1 VIGHNKN
8 LLSFLEGAKMNIY
21 ESLGVKT
28 LINCQGEVTR
38 LGGAL
43 MEQETIDAMA
53 EAARYSVRMDEL
65 QAAASRIIARVTGA
79 EAGYVTSGASAALT
93 LATAACLAGLDVG
106 RMNRLPDTSN
116 MPNEVLMDQR
126 QRQGYDHAIRLAGAK
141 IINVGMPNF
150 RILGDEAYTTKWWE
164 FESAITERTAAIAY
178 FQVPDHNPP
187 MEEIVRLCRKYKL
200 PLIVDA
206 AEQVPPME
214 NLRRFIEMGATL
226 VAYSGG
232 KGIRGPQNSGIL
244 CGKKELI
251 ASVALQ
257 NLDMGLTNF
266 EAWEI
271 SPDLIPKEKLRGI
284 PQQGLGRGMK
294 ASKESIV
301 GLLVA
306 LQRMESRSSTSM
318 EQLSRNIQPIGEMVK
333 GIPGVETEIRALFP
347 GSHPMLMVK
356 LDEAKVGKSAI
367 EIVRKLKEGEPGIYV
382 TDMLAPFGMI
392 FISAVN
398 MIYEDQVKTVGQRLV
413 AALKK

>member
-1 VIGHNKN
+1 
-8 LLSFLEGAKMNIY
+8 MNIY

-187 MEEIVRLCRKYKL
+187 MEEIVRLSRKYKI

-214 NLRRFIEMGATL
+214 NLRKFIEMGATL

-244 CGKKELI
+244 CGKKEMI

>member
-8 LLSFLEGAKMNIY
+8 FLSCLEGAKMNIY

-65 QAAASRIIARVTGA
+65 QAAASKIIARVTGA

-106 RMNRLPDTSN
+106 RMNRLPDTSD

-141 IINVGMPNF
+141 IVNVGMPNF

-187 MEEIVRLCRKYKL
+187 MEEIVRLSRKYKI

-244 CGKKELI
+244 CGKKEMI

-294 ASKESIV
+294 ASKESII

-356 LDEAKVGKSAI
+356 LDEAKVGKSAV
-367 EIVRKLKEGEPGIYV
+367 EIVRKLKEGEPSIYV

-398 MIYEDQVKTVGQRLV
+398 MIYKEQVKIVGQRLLT
-413 AALKK
+413 ALKN

>member
-1 VIGHNKN
+1 
-8 LLSFLEGAKMNIY
+8 MNIY

-187 MEEIVRLCRKYKL
+187 MEEIVRLSRKYKL

-271 SPDLIPKEKLRGI
+271 SPDLITKEKLRGI

-356 LDEAKVGKSAI
+356 LDEGKVGKSAVD
-367 EIVRKLKEGEPGIYV
+367 IVRKLKEGEPSIYV

-398 MIYEDQVKTVGQRLV
+398 MIYKEQVKIVGQRLLT
-413 AALKK
+413 ALKN

>member
-1 VIGHNKN
+1 
-8 LLSFLEGAKMNIY
+8 MNIY
-21 ESLGVKT
+21 ENLGVKT

-187 MEEIVRLCRKYKL
+187 MEEIVRLSRKYKL

-271 SPDLIPKEKLRGI
+271 SPDLITKEKLRGI

-367 EIVRKLKEGEPGIYV
+367 EIVRKLKEGEPSIYV

-398 MIYEDQVKTVGQRLV
+398 MIYKEQVKIVGQRLLT
-413 AALKK
+413 ALKN

>member
-1 VIGHNKN
+1 
-8 LLSFLEGAKMNIY
+8 MNVY
-21 ESLGVKT
+21 ERLGVRT
-28 LINCQGEVTR
+28 VINVQGEVTR

-53 EAARYSVRMDEL
+53 EAAGYSVRMDEL
-65 QAAASRIIARVTGA
+65 QAAASKIIARITGA

-93 LATAACLAGLDVG
+93 LATAACLAGLDVD
-106 RMNRLPDTSN
+106 RMNRLPDTSY
-116 MPNEVLMDQR
+116 MPNEVLIDQR

-150 RILGDEAYTTKWWE
+150 RILGDEAYTTRWWE

-178 FQVPDHNPP
+178 FYVPQSNPP
-187 MEEIVRLCRKYKL
+187 LEEIIKLSRKYKI

-206 AEQVPPME
+206 AEQVPPVE
-214 NLRRFIEMGATL
+214 NLRKFIEMGATL

-244 CGKKELI
+244 CGTRELI

-266 EAWEI
+266 DAWEI
-271 SPDLIPKEKLRGI
+271 SPDLIPKAKLRGI
-284 PQQGLGRGMK
+284 PQQGIGRGMK

-306 LQRMESRSSTSM
+306 LQRMAEKKSASM
-318 EQLSRNIQPIGEMVK
+318 EYLRRSVEIVGRFVRD
-333 GIPGVETEIRALFP
+333 IPGIETEVRELFP
-347 GSHPMLMVK
+347 GSHPMLVVRV
-356 LDEAKVGKSAI
+356 DEAKLGRSAS
-367 EIVRKLKEGEPGIYV
+367 EVAKRLKDGEPRV
-382 TDMLAPFGMI
+382 FATDMLASFGML
-392 FISAVN
+392 FVSSVN
-398 MIYEDQVKTVGQRLV
+398 LLHEEQANTVGKLLQ
-413 AALKK
+413 AALK

>member
-1 VIGHNKN
+1 
-8 LLSFLEGAKMNIY
+8 
-21 ESLGVKT
+21 
-28 LINCQGEVTR
+28 
-38 LGGAL
+38 
-43 MEQETIDAMA
+43 
-53 EAARYSVRMDEL
+53 
-65 QAAASRIIARVTGA
+65 
-79 EAGYVTSGASAALT
+79 
-93 LATAACLAGLDVG
+93 
-106 RMNRLPDTSN
+106 
-116 MPNEVLMDQR
+116 
-126 QRQGYDHAIRLAGAK
+126 
-141 IINVGMPNF
+141 
-150 RILGDEAYTTKWWE
+150 
-164 FESAITERTAAIAY
+164 
-178 FQVPDHNPP
+178 
-187 MEEIVRLCRKYKL
+187 MEEIVRLSRKYKI

-206 AEQVPPME
+206 AGQVPPME
-214 NLRRFIEMGATL
+214 NLRKFIEMGATL

-367 EIVRKLKEGEPGIYV
+367 EIVRKLKEGEPSIYV

>member
-1 VIGHNKN
+1 
-8 LLSFLEGAKMNIY
+8 MNIY

>member
-1 VIGHNKN
+1 
-8 LLSFLEGAKMNIY
+8 MNIY

-65 QAAASRIIARVTGA
+65 QAAASKIIARVTGA

-93 LATAACLAGLDVG
+93 LATAACLAGLDVD

-150 RILGDEAYTTKWWE
+150 RILGDEAYTTKCWE
-164 FESAITERTAAIAY
+164 FESAISERTAAIAY
-178 FQVPDHNPP
+178 FQVPGHNPP
-187 MEEIVRLCRKYKL
+187 LEEIVRLSGKYSI

-232 KGIRGPQNSGIL
+232 KGIRGPQNSGVL

-271 SPDLIPKEKLRGI
+271 SPDLIPREKLRGI

-306 LQRMESRSSTSM
+306 LQRMGNNQSVSM
-318 EQLSRNIQPIGEMVK
+318 QQLSRNIEPIREYIK
-333 GIPGVETEIRALFP
+333 DIPGVEAEVRELFP

-356 LDEAKVGKSAI
+356 LDDTKVGRTAS
-367 EIVRKLKEGEPGIYV
+367 EVVQRLKEGEARIYV

-392 FISAVN
+392 FISSVN
-398 MIYEDQVKTVGQRLV
+398 LLYEEQVKIIGQQLY
-413 AALKK
+413 AALKG

>member
-1 VIGHNKN
+1 
-8 LLSFLEGAKMNIY
+8 MNIY
-21 ESLGVKT
+21 EKLGVKT

-150 RILGDEAYTTKWWE
+150 RILGDEAYTTKLWE

-187 MEEIVRLCRKYKL
+187 LQEIVQLSRKYNI

-214 NLRRFIEMGATL
+214 NLRKFIGMGATL

-271 SPDLIPKEKLRGI
+271 SPDLIPRDKLRGI
-284 PQQGLGRGMK
+284 PQQGLG
-294 ASKESIV
+294 
-301 GLLVA
+301 
-306 LQRMESRSSTSM
+306 
-318 EQLSRNIQPIGEMVK
+318 
-333 GIPGVETEIRALFP
+333 
-347 GSHPMLMVK
+347 
-356 LDEAKVGKSAI
+356 
-367 EIVRKLKEGEPGIYV
+367 
-382 TDMLAPFGMI
+382 
-392 FISAVN
+392 
-398 MIYEDQVKTVGQRLV
+398 
-413 AALKK
+413 

>member
-1 VIGHNKN
+1 
-8 LLSFLEGAKMNIY
+8 MNIY
-21 ESLGVKT
+21 DSLGVKT

-65 QAAASRIIARVTGA
+65 QAVASKIIARVTGA

-93 LATAACLAGLDVG
+93 LATAACLAGLDVD
-106 RMNRLPDTSN
+106 RMNRLPDTSF

-141 IINVGMPNF
+141 IVNVGMPNF
-150 RILGDEAYTTKWWE
+150 RILGDEAYTTRWWE

-178 FQVPDHNPP
+178 FYVPDSNPP
-187 MEEIVRLCRKYKL
+187 MEEIVKLSRKYKI

-206 AEQVPPME
+206 AEQVPPAE
-214 NLRRFIEMGATL
+214 NLRKFIDMGATL

-244 CGKKELI
+244 CGKRELI

-271 SPDLIPKEKLRGI
+271 SPDIIPKEKLRGI
-284 PQQGLGRGMK
+284 PQQGIGRGMK

-306 LQRMESRSSTSM
+306 LQRMENKKSVSM
-318 EQLSRNIQPIGEMVK
+318 QQLGRNLEPIGELVR
-333 GIPGVETEIRALFP
+333 GIPGVEAEVRELFP
-347 GSHPMLMVK
+347 GSHPMLMIK
-356 LDEAKVGKSAI
+356 LDESKVGRSAV
-367 EIVRKLKEGEPGIYV
+367 EIVRRLKEGEPRIFV

-398 MIYEDQVKTVGQRLV
+398 MIYEDQVKTVGQKLL
-413 AALKK
+413 AALKS

>member
-1 VIGHNKN
+1 
-8 LLSFLEGAKMNIY
+8 MNIY

-65 QAAASRIIARVTGA
+65 QAAASKIIARVTGA

-93 LATAACLAGLDVG
+93 LATAACLAGFDVD
-106 RMNRLPDTSN
+106 RMNRLPDTSY

-150 RILGDEAYTTKWWE
+150 RILGDESYTTKWWE

-187 MEEIVRLCRKYKL
+187 LEEIVRLSGKYKI

-318 EQLSRNIQPIGEMVK
+318 EQLSRSIQPIGEMVK

-356 LDEAKVGKSAI
+356 LDEAKVGKSAV
-367 EIVRKLKEGEPGIYV
+367 EIVRKLKEGEPSIYV

-398 MIYEDQVKTVGQRLV
+398 MIYKEQVKIVGQRLL
-413 AALKK
+413 AALKN

>member
-1 VIGHNKN
+1 
-8 LLSFLEGAKMNIY
+8 MNIY
-21 ESLGVKT
+21 EKLGVKT

-116 MPNEVLMDQR
+116 IPNEVLMDQR

-150 RILGDEAYTTKWWE
+150 RILGDEAYTTKLWE

-187 MEEIVRLCRKYKL
+187 LQEIVQLSRKYNI

-214 NLRRFIEMGATL
+214 NLRKFIGMGATL

-271 SPDLIPKEKLRGI
+271 SPDLIPRDKLRGI

-306 LQRMESRSSTSM
+306 LQRMEQKRSTSM
-318 EQLSRNIQPIGEMVK
+318 DQLSRNIQPIGEMVK
-333 GIPGVETEIRALFP
+333 GIPGVEAEVRELFP
-347 GSHPMLMVK
+347 GSHPMLMLK
-356 LDEAKVGKSAI
+356 LDEAKVGKSAV
-367 EIVRKLKEGEPGIYV
+367 EIAEGLKQGEPKIYII
-382 TDMLAPFGMI
+382 DMMAPFGMI
-392 FISAVN
+392 FVSAVN
-398 MIYEDQVKTVGQRLV
+398 MIYEDQVKAVGQRLV